1 MANKNLNI
9 HFDTPAK
16 FDKWESQALPVGNGY
31 MGATIFG
38 GLVKEK
44 IVLNEKTLWK
54 GGPSKYRP
62 DYGGGNKKNAYL
74 KVREVQKLLAN
85 NEYEKAVELLPHLTG
100 EMDGIGHYLLFCDAY
115 IEFKGIDETK
125 VNDYNRYLNLN
136 TASAGVSF
144 KCNSISYTREIF
156 ASYPDRIIALKLNSS
171 EKNLCFELFVDN
183 LHDNCKINT
192 SENQLHY
199 FGELDDNQL
208 RYYGIFR
215 IETDGNIAKKEKSLS
230 VENADSATIYISM
243 ATDYSDEY
251 PHFRSGIDPY
261 EIVTAAV
268 ENAVQ
273 KGYES
278 LKADH
283 IKDFAKLFD
292 RVEVNIFQG
301 DENERNKLDKI
312 STNSLLEKYRTKE
325 SQSLCSY
332 LEEIYF
338 QYGRYLLISSSREG
352 SLPANLQGVWNE
364 SNNPPWGCDYH
375 LNVNLQMNYWHAYS
389 TNIAETAIPLI
400 RFLESLRKPGRNT
413 AKEYY
418 NIISDEKN
426 PENGWTAHTQ
436 STPFGWTTPGWDFYW
451 GWSTAAVAWLMQNI
465 WEYYEFTEDKDLLE
479 KEIYPIMRE
488 SALFYKQ
495 WLIWDE
501 KQKRFVSTPT
511 YSPEHGPVTVGNTY
525 EQSLIE
531 QAFID
536 FIKAAEILG
545 KDQELCNEI
554 KEITSKLYPFH
565 ISKKG
570 LLKEW
575 YEEDE
580 ESFDTAKVEKH
591 HRHISHLMAL
601 YPGKMIS
608 PEKPDILK
616 ASIAT
621 LNDRGDDSTGW
632 ARAYKLNLWA
642 RTGDGNRA
650 YKLLWGQIASCTYE
664 NLFDFHPPF
673 QIDGNF
679 GASAGISEM
688 LLQSQWGYIE
698 VLPAKTDAWKNGSFK
713 GLCARGGFEI
723 SAEWKNKKVNSIE
736 VFSKKGNTVKIK
748 TDLSKVL
755 CNKKEVN
762 AHRDGDFL
770 IFNTK
775 ASESYCIC

>member
-1 MANKNLNI
+1 MKNKKLQI
-9 HFDTPAK
+9 HFDKPAD
-16 FDKWESQALPVGNGY
+16 FSKWESQTLPIGNGY
-31 MGATIFG
+31 MGASFFG
-38 GLVKEK
+38 GISKEK
-44 IVLNEKTLWK
+44 IVLNEKTMWK

-62 DYGGGNKKNAYL
+62 HYGGGNRKNAYI
-74 KVREVQKLLAN
+74 KVQKVQKLLAN
-85 NEYEKAVELLPHLTG
+85 GEYDKAVELLPNLTG
-100 EMDGIGHYLLFCDAY
+100 EMDGIGHYLIFCDAY
-115 IEFKGIDETK
+115 LEFDEIDENSVQNYK
-125 VNDYNRYLNLN
+125 RYLDLN
-136 TASAGVSF
+136 KSKVGVSF
-144 KCNSISYTREIF
+144 NSENVFHKRESFANYPTRV
-156 ASYPDRIIALKLNSS
+156 IAMKFTTSEKGKLNFKLS
-171 EKNLCFELFVDN
+171 VDN
-183 LHDNCKINT
+183 THSNCKIKT
-192 SENQLHY
+192 YENRLEY

-208 RYYGIFR
+208 KYHSIFH
-215 IETDGNIAKKEKSLS
+215 IIADGELIHGDNSIS
-230 VENADSATIYISM
+230 VKNSSEAVIYFSA
-243 ATDYSDEY
+243 ATDYADTY
-251 PHFRSGIDPY
+251 PHFRSGIEPFV
-261 EIVTAAV
+261 IVDKAIGDAV
-268 ENAVQ
+268 SM
-273 KGYES
+273 GYEQ
-278 LKADH
+278 LKAEHLSDY
-283 IKDFAKLFD
+283 KELFD
-292 RVEVNIFQG
+292 RVDINLFQK
-301 DENERNKLDKI
+301 DTRKLEQLSVLTTDK
-312 STNSLLEKYRTKE
+312 LLEKYKNGCK
-325 SQSLCSY
+325 SCPPY

-338 QYGRYLLISSSREG
+338 QYGRYLLISSSRTG

-375 LNVNLQMNYWHAYS
+375 INVNLQMNYWHAYS
-389 TNIAETAIPLI
+389 TNIAETARPLI
-400 RFLESLRKPGRNT
+400 RFLDSLRKPGRIT

-465 WEYYEFTEDKDLLE
+465 WEYYEFTEDKELLE
-479 KEIYPIMRE
+479 KEIYPIIRE

-501 KQKRFVSTPT
+501 NQQRLVSTPT

-536 FIKAAEILG
+536 FIKAAKVLG
-545 KDQELCNEI
+545 KDEELCNEI
-554 KEITSKLYPFH
+554 IEIIPKLNPFY
-565 ISKKG
+565 IGKNG

-575 YEEDE
+575 YEEDNDD
-580 ESFDTAKVEKH
+580 FDTSKVEKH

-608 PEKPDILK
+608 KEKSDLMK

-650 YKLLWGQIASCTYE
+650 YKLLWGQISSCTYE

-679 GASAGISEM
+679 GGSAGIAEM
-688 LLQSQWGYIE
+688 LLQSQWDYIE
-698 VLPAKTDAWKNGSFK
+698 VLPAIPDFWEKGSYS

-723 SAEWKNKKVNSIE
+723 STQWSDNTPDFINIL
-736 VFSKKGNTVKIK
+736 SKKGNKVRIK
-748 TDLSKVL
+748 TELNSVSCDG
-755 CNKKEVN
+755 NEVK
-762 AHRDGDFL
+762 AVRLGEFL
-770 IFNTK
+770 EFETQATK
-775 ASESYCIC
+775 NYFIK